1 MKRYTIHPIIA
12 YIVHLSGM
20 EGAHINEL
28 ATSIMNTLHKIITI
42 GLLIVSLNLSGQD
55 LRILNTKDLIPISNS
70 FGLDSALNLTTNIP
84 IYYIDPDVAKQLVG
98 LTKNA
103 TPSSKIEYFLVD
115 YALHIRDNKKLPD
128 LLYDYF
134 NRQRPLIKDY
144 EPDYPYSLPRI
155 SQDALFA
162 LIEYPTDKTDSLLIG
177 YYKDWNEKSK
187 KYYSDYL
194 KGKTETNSRKKEKL
208 MSPFEDCNYNCYVIL
223 LALDSLGSDF
233 FNRDTLE
240 KHQSNLKS
248 YWQDGFG
255 IHKSGDFTDYNRS
268 NPIKSIELSKAYNS
282 IGEIEFDK
290 EPDLKDMFKRY
301 NKTYCWKFVIY
312 KDKIG
317 YLDLGCQSGPLA
329 GFGVFYRLELTENI
343 LIIHEIQTWIS

>member
-1 MKRYTIHPIIA
+1 
-12 YIVHLSGM
+12 
-20 EGAHINEL
+20 
-28 ATSIMNTLHKIITI
+28 MNTLHKIITI

-177 YYKDWNEKSK
+177 YYKDWNKKSK

-290 EPDLKDMFKRY
+290 EPDLKDMFK
-301 NKTYCWKFVIY
+301 
-312 KDKIG
+312 
-317 YLDLGCQSGPLA
+317 
-329 GFGVFYRLELTENI
+329 
-343 LIIHEIQTWIS
+343 

>member
-1 MKRYTIHPIIA
+1 
-12 YIVHLSGM
+12 
-20 EGAHINEL
+20 
-28 ATSIMNTLHKIITI
+28 MNILHKIITT

-70 FGLDSALNLTTNIP
+70 FGIDSALNLTTNIP

-103 TPSSKIEYFLVD
+103 TPSSKIEYFLID
-115 YALHIRDNKKLPD
+115 YALHIRDNKNLPD

-134 NRQRPLIKDY
+134 NKQRPLIKDY
-144 EPDYPYSLPRI
+144 EPDYLYSLPRI

-177 YYKDWNEKSK
+177 YYKAWNEKSK

-194 KGKTETNSRKKEKL
+194 KGKSETNSRKKEKL

-248 YWQDGFG
+248 YWQGGFG
-255 IHKSGDFTDYNRS
+255 IHKSGDFTNYNES
-268 NPIKSIELSKAYNS
+268 NQIKSIKLSKTYSS
-282 IGEIEFDK
+282 IGEIDFNK
-290 EPDLKDMFKRY
+290 EPDLKELLKGY
-301 NKTYCWKFVIY
+301 NKSYCWKFLMY
-312 KDKIG
+312 NSQIG
-317 YLDLGCQSGPLA
+317 YLDLGCQSAPLA
-329 GFGVFYRLELTENI
+329 GDGVMFRLELNKDK
-343 LIIHEIQTWIS
+343 LIIHEIQSWIS